1 MSEEALETSYKISYP
16 DGKDNELIL
25 RGSEE
30 QAKAA
35 VAAFAGTSYIPLA
48 KAAVGPIDKTATIII
63 KGTSEELIA
72 ALRILYKAELI
83 ECDHEFTE
91 TVDVDDDRW
100 IGADSELHERSNP
113 DATRCLIC
121 GKYYYPET
129 EEWEER

>member
-1 MSEEALETSYKISYP
+1 MNEEALETGYKISYP
-16 DGKDNELIL
+16 DGKDNELI
-25 RGSEE
+25 R
-30 QAKAA
+30 AA
-35 VAAFAGTSYIPLA
+35 AMD
-48 KAAVGPIDKTATIII
+48 PIDKTATIII

-100 IGADSELHERSNP
+100 IGADGELHERSNP

-121 GKYYYPET
+121 GKYYNPAE
-129 EEWEER
+129 EEWQDN